1 MSGTESVQVMVRCRP
16 LNEQE
21 KASKQQNIVSVDA
34 ATGQVTV
41 QDPEGRGSEGE
52 RHYTFDAVF
61 DEKCSQSDIFT
72 TAALPIVDSALS
84 GFNGTIFA
92 YGQTGT
98 GKTHTMDGKEGEER
112 GIIPRSFEHLF
123 NSIRESGQTKYLV
136 QVSFL
141 EIYQERI
148 RDLLTPGDP
157 KNEGS
162 GLAICDTPE
171 GGVKVKELRTEVV
184 ESVPAML
191 KLLEVRFYVPLCI
204 GDL

>member
-1 MSGTESVQVMVRCRP
+1 MLESESVQVMVRCRP

-21 KASKQQNIVSVDA
+21 KAGKQQGIVAMETSS
-34 ATGQVTV
+34 GQVTV
-41 QDPEGRGSEGE
+41 QDPESRGSEGE
-52 RHYTFDAVF
+52 RRYTFDAVF
-61 DEKCSQSDIFT
+61 DEHCSQSQIFR

-98 GKTHTMDGKEGEER
+98 GKTHTMDGGDGEQQ

-123 NSIRESGQTKYLV
+123 NSIRETGQTKYLV

-148 RDLLTPGDP
+148 RDLLAPGDP

-162 GLAICDTPE
+162 GLAISDTPE

-191 KLLEVRFYVPLCI
+191 KLLEV
-204 GDL
+204 